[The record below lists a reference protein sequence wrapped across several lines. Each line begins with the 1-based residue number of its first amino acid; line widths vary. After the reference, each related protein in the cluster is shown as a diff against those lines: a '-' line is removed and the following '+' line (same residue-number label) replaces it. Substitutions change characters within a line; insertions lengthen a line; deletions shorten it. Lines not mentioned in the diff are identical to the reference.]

1 MSATEKIQLH
11 APGLEELCTVLQTG
25 LQTNFAEVH
34 VSVVECPDLT
44 KEPFQFP
51 VRGLCGN
58 PRIADVGGVPYLVPL
73 VKKEKLPGGF
83 FLGAGA
89 VASRIVGMNAELMP
103 LVLTAAEGRPAVNG
117 SYFSCISP
125 VDNKCLQE
133 KYSDKFSDCH
143 FGLLANL
150 YACEGKPGKVLEV
163 RAKKRTG
170 EQSIVTAL
178 RKTLEAHYPDKSV
191 ALGGT
196 FVIQKGKAK
205 IHIMVNTFLMLVKRV
220 KKVLSVILCIVIS
233 QKNSQSAPN
242 TNDEVNNWLKH
253 FEVSAPLICQSVLVS
268 KDPGL
273 DLRVEHTHLF
283 SHHGEGGHYYIDTT
297 PDIVEYVGYF
307 MPAEYVYRVDR
318 PKETHG
324 VGRD

>member
-1 MSATEKIQLH
+1 MADRSQTEKVQLFVP
-11 APGLEELCTVLQTG
+11 ALEELCTVLQTG
-25 LQTNFAEVH
+25 LQTNFAEVQ
-34 VSVVECPDLT
+34 VRVAECPDLT

-51 VRGLCGN
+51 VQGLCGN
-58 PRIADVGGVPYLVPL
+58 PRITDVGGVPYLVP
-73 VKKEKLPGGF
+73 VAKKEKEYDMNAISKEVELPGGF

-89 VASRIVGMNAELMP
+89 VASRVVGMNAEMMP
-103 LVLTAAEGRPAVNG
+103 LVLTEAEGRPAVNG
-117 SYFSCISP
+117 SYFSSINP
-125 VDNKCLQE
+125 ADGQCLQE

-143 FGLLANL
+143 FGLMANL
-150 YACEGKPGKVLEV
+150 YACEGKPGKVIEV
-163 RAKKRTG
+163 RAKQRTG
-170 EQSIVTAL
+170 EQSFVTAL
-178 RKTLEAHYPDKSV
+178 RKTLEDHYPDKSL

-205 IHIMVNTFLMLVKRV
+205 IHIMPREF
-220 KKVLSVILCIVIS
+220 SVCPL
-233 QKNSQSAPN
+233 N

-307 MPAEYVYRVDR
+307 LPAEYVYRIDR

>member
-1 MSATEKIQLH
+1 MSSVEKIQLH
-11 APGLEELCTVLQTG
+11 APALEELCAVLQTG
-25 LQTNFAEVH
+25 LQTNFAEVQ

-44 KEPFQFP
+44 QEPFRFP
-51 VRGLCGN
+51 AKGLCGS
-58 PRIADVGGVPYLVPL
+58 PRITDVGGVPYLVPL
-73 VKKEKLPGGF
+73 VKKEKEYDMNVISKEVELPGGF

-89 VASRIVGMNAELMP
+89 VASRVVGMNAELMP
-103 LVLTAAEGRPAVNG
+103 IVLTAADGRPAVNG
-117 SYFSCISP
+117 SYFSCINP
-125 VDNKCLQE
+125 VDDQCLQE
-133 KYSDKFSDCH
+133 KYSDKFSGCH
-143 FGLLANL
+143 FGLMANL
-150 YACEGKPGKVLEV
+150 YACEGKPGKVIEV

-170 EQSIVTAL
+170 DQSIVNAL
-178 RKTLEAHYPDKSV
+178 RRSLENHYPDKSL

-196 FVIQKGKAK
+196 FMILKGKAK
-205 IHIMVNTFLMLVKRV
+205 IHIMPREFSACPL
-220 KKVLSVILCIVIS
+220 
-233 QKNSQSAPN
+233 NS
-242 TNDEVNNWLKH
+242 NDEVNNWLKH

-273 DLRVEHTHLF
+273 DLRVEHTHIF

-307 MPAEYVYRVDR
+307 MPAEYVYRIDR